1 MVLSYKDKG
10 DWILETKYNIGAK
23 KKKVEETEQKSRGF
37 NIPFFCVIWLNSN
50 VAFGDTIYTRLQRR
64 TMTSLQR
71 YHSANLPELMKII
84 SKNGIG
90 MDDYL
95 DRFFNSF
102 ETTTNYPPYNL
113 IHVNNVESVLEIA
126 LAGFAKKDLKVYTE
140 YGKLIV
146 EGSKETKDTGSEYV
160 HQGLAQRSFTREWAL
175 SDDVEVRE
183 VQFKDGLLTV
193 KLGKVVPDHHARKD
207 YLK

>member
-1 MVLSYKDKG
+1 M
-10 DWILETKYNIGAK
+10 N
-23 KKKVEETEQKSRGF
+23 
-37 NIPFFCVIWLNSN
+37 
-50 VAFGDTIYTRLQRR
+50 
-64 TMTSLQR
+64 LQR

-95 DRFFNSF
+95 DRFFNSYDS
-102 ETTTNYPPYNL
+102 TTNYPPYNL
-113 IHVNNVESVLEIA
+113 IQVNNVESVLEIA
-126 LAGFAKKDLKVYTE
+126 LAGFTKKELNLYTE

-146 EGSKETKDTGSEYV
+146 EGQKETKETGSEYV

-193 KLGKVVPDHHARKD
+193 KLGKVVPEHHARKN
-207 YLK
+207 YL

>member
-1 MVLSYKDKG
+1 MTYL
-10 DWILETKYNIGAK
+10 
-23 KKKVEETEQKSRGF
+23 QK
-37 NIPFFCVIWLNSN
+37 
-50 VAFGDTIYTRLQRR
+50 
-64 TMTSLQR
+64 

-95 DRFFNSF
+95 DRFFNNY

-126 LAGFAKKDLKVYTE
+126 LAGFTKDEINVYTE

-146 EGSKETKDTGSEYV
+146 EGQKETNQEEASQYV
-160 HQGLAQRSFTREWAL
+160 HQGLAQRSFTREWTL

-183 VQFKDGLLTV
+183 VQFKDGLLTI
-193 KLGKVVPDHHARKD
+193 KLGKVVPEHHARKD
-207 YLK
+207 YL

>member
-1 MVLSYKDKG
+1 
-10 DWILETKYNIGAK
+10 
-23 KKKVEETEQKSRGF
+23 
-37 NIPFFCVIWLNSN
+37 
-50 VAFGDTIYTRLQRR
+50 
-64 TMTSLQR
+64 MTALQR

-95 DRFFNSF
+95 DRFFNNSY

-126 LAGFAKKDLKVYTE
+126 LAGFSKKELKVYTE
-140 YGKLIV
+140 YGKLII
-146 EGSKETKDTGSEYV
+146 EGQKETKETESKYV
-160 HQGLAQRSFTREWAL
+160 HQGLAQRSFTREWTL
-175 SDDVEVRE
+175 SDDVEVGD
-183 VQFKDGLLTV
+183 VSFKDGLLTV

-207 YLK
+207 YL

>member
-1 MVLSYKDKG
+1 MSPSG
-10 DWILETKYNIGAK
+10 THFILAY
-23 KKKVEETEQKSRGF
+23 
-37 NIPFFCVIWLNSN
+37 L
-50 VAFGDTIYTRLQRR
+50 RR
-64 TMTSLQR
+64 TMNLQK
-71 YHSANLPELMKII
+71 YHTANLPELMKII

-95 DRFFNSF
+95 DRFFNSY

-126 LAGFAKKDLKVYTE
+126 LAGFSKKELKVYTE

-146 EGSKETKDTGSEYV
+146 EGEKESNRETSSEYV
-160 HQGLAQRSFTREWAL
+160 HQGLAQRSFQRAWTL

-193 KLGKVVPDHHARKD
+193 KLGKVVPEHHARKN
-207 YLK
+207 YL